1 MSYYAPVHR
10 VKQLGMGWKLSY
22 IVYMSCIFC
31 RIIDK
36 ESPSKVY
43 YEDDSII
50 VFADIIP
57 RAKIHLLIVPKEH
70 FERLVELPERLILK
84 SVETANNI
92 ARKLKIED
100 NFRLILN
107 NGALAGQIV
116 DHLHFHF
123 MSNAP
128 GVEIK
133 YLEQVVK

>member
-1 MSYYAPVHR
+1 
-10 VKQLGMGWKLSY
+10 
-22 IVYMSCIFC
+22 MSCIFC
-31 RIIDK
+31 RIINK
-36 ESPSKVY
+36 ESPSKIY
-43 YEDDSII
+43 LEDDSII

-70 FERLVELPERLILK
+70 FERLVELPERLIIK
-84 SVETANNI
+84 SVETAKII
-92 ARKLKIED
+92 ARRLRIED

-128 GVEIK
+128 GVEVEYI
-133 YLEQVVK
+133 ERIVK